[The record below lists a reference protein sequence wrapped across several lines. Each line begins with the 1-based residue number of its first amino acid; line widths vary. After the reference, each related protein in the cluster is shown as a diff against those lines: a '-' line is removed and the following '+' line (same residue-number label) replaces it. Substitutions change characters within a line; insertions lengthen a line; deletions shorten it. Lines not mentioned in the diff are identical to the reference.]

1 MKIKSIYVIAGFAL
15 ASAAPALAQSSDAAY
30 CQALAGKYQHYLGG
44 TGSGKTV
51 DEDNSAAAQIA
62 IDRCK
67 AGDYSGIPVLE
78 RELRNWKLELPSR
91 G

>member
-44 TGSGKTV
+44 TGVSR
-51 DEDNSAAAQIA
+51 NRPRQ
-62 IDRCK
+62 RRL
-67 AGDYSGIPVLE
+67 AGNEP
-78 RELRNWKLELPSR
+78 
-91 G
+91 